1 MTSYQKYKVNLT
13 EGQKVKLQRY
23 FQKRAPMTLRL
34 SHNQLSGNN
43 ELLLTRTQI
52 NKIEKSKRDGTGTDI
67 KISISQVRKQIGGN
81 FFSAL

>member
-1 MTSYQKYKVNLT
+1 
-13 EGQKVKLQRY
+13 
-23 FQKRAPMTLRL
+23 MTLRL

-81 FFSAL
+81 LFSAL

>member
-1 MTSYQKYKVNLT
+1 MTS
-13 EGQKVKLQRY
+13 
-23 FQKRAPMTLRL
+23 RL

-52 NKIEKSKRDGTGTDI
+52 NKIEESKRDGTGTDI
-67 KISISQVRKQIGGN
+67 KISIFQVRKQIGGN